1 MNIFEIIK
9 LNDLIYIKM
18 LKNVKASY
26 FLRILFSIINEK
38 QKLELIK
45 HNKIQQE
52 IINVTLINYKYF
64 SGKYIIYE

>member
-1 MNIFEIIK
+1 
-9 LNDLIYIKM
+9 M

-45 HNKIQQE
+45 YNKSF
-52 IINVTLINYKYF
+52 TRNY
-64 SGKYIIYE
+64 